1 MIEETREKKPKDSAI
16 VTFLIGNGFDLGLG
30 LKTRYADF
38 IATYL
43 KQPSETDVIAEL
55 KKTINQNSDFWGDAE
70 LAFGK
75 LPFST
80 FGKDSYSVV
89 KECVTDFSD
98 ELYEYLQNEERRFHV
113 PTEELKVA
121 FFTLLC
127 SYYQRL
133 GEYPKRN
140 ELKRLMQ
147 FNRLKVNII
156 NFNYTET
163 IDKMLPK
170 LRTVT
175 LPGWGKVNV
184 QINEVCHVH
193 GALSAG
199 TSRSFGVNMPSQI
212 EDANL
217 SPEARLLLVK
227 PEVDRMARWGLEP
240 MAKEMIDESDTVV
253 LFGLSLGATDQLWWN
268 YLQDY
273 IQYKLEHRLCLMQ
286 HVIGAHGTRSPGE
299 EGLWAQKECQK
310 FYNSVDPDKMKYV
323 NTTDLDRR
331 IDVSIRGPHLD
342 PDGHETFCDPFQ
354 LIWFGKKLVADGPQS
369 SAPTNPSGSSSN
381 P

>member
-1 MIEETREKKPKDSAI
+1 MIEETREKKTKDSAV
-16 VTFLIGNGFDLGLG
+16 VTFLIGNGFDIGLG
-30 LKTRYADF
+30 LKTQYADF
-38 IATYL
+38 VTAYL
-43 KQPSETDVIAEL
+43 KQPSKTDVIVQL
-55 KKTINQNSDFWGDAE
+55 KKAINQNADFWGDAE

-75 LPFST
+75 LKFSD

-89 KECVTDFSD
+89 KECLTDFSD
-98 ELYEYLQNEERRFHV
+98 ALSEYLQNEERRFQI
-113 PTEELKVA
+113 PEEELKVV

-140 ELKRLMQ
+140 ELKRLKQ
-147 FNRLKVNII
+147 FNRLKINVI

-163 IDKMLPK
+163 IDKMLPPSG
-170 LRTVT
+170 TMT
-175 LPGWGKVNV
+175 LPEWGKVDV

-199 TSRSFGVNMPSQI
+199 TSRSFGVNMSSQI
-212 EDANL
+212 EDTKL
-217 SPEARLLLVK
+217 IPEARMLLVK
-227 PEVDRMARWGLEP
+227 PEIDRMARWGLEP

-253 LFGLSLGATDQLWWN
+253 LFGLSLGTTDQLWWN
-268 YLQDY
+268 YLLDY
-273 IQYKLEHRLCLMQ
+273 IQHKPGHRLCLMQ
-286 HVIGAHGTRSPGE
+286 HVKSARGTSLPGE
-299 EGLWAQKECQK
+299 EGLWAQRECRK
-310 FYNSVDPDKMKYV
+310 FYNAVDPQKVKYV

-354 LIWFGKKLVADGPQS
+354 LTWFGNKLVAARSLS
-369 SAPTNPSGSSSN
+369 SASPNPSRSSSN

>member
-1 MIEETREKKPKDSAI
+1 MTEEVRETKSKTSAV
-16 VTFLIGNGFDLGLG
+16 VTFLIGNGFDIGLG
-30 LKTRYADF
+30 LNTEYANF
-38 IATYL
+38 VNAYL
-43 KQPSETDVIAEL
+43 QQPSKTDVIVKL
-55 KKTINQNSDFWGDAE
+55 KKAINQDAGFWGDAE

-98 ELYEYLQNEERRFHV
+98 ALSEYLKNEERRFQISD
-113 PTEELKVA
+113 EKIKVA
-121 FFTLLC
+121 FCSLLC

-133 GEYPKRN
+133 GEYPRRN
-140 ELKRLMQ
+140 ELKRLKQ
-147 FNRLKVNII
+147 FNRLKINVI

-163 IDKMLPK
+163 IDKMLPQSG
-170 LRTVT
+170 TMA
-175 LPGWGKVNV
+175 LPGWGRIDV

-193 GALSAG
+193 GALSAE
-199 TSRSFGVNMPSQI
+199 TSRSFGVNMSSQI
-212 EDANL
+212 EDSKL
-217 SPEARLLLVK
+217 IPDARMLLVK
-227 PEVDRMARWGLEP
+227 PEVDRLARWGLESI
-240 MAKEMIDESDTVV
+240 AKEMIDESDTVV

-268 YLQDY
+268 YLLDY
-273 IQYKLEHRLCLMQ
+273 IQYKPEHRLCLMQ
-286 HVIGAHGTRSPGE
+286 YVKSARGTRVPGE
-299 EGLWAQKECQK
+299 EGLWAQRECRK
-310 FYNSVDPDKMKYV
+310 FYNAVDPQKMKYV

-354 LIWFGKKLVADGPQS
+354 LTWFGKKLVADRPQFLVLPS
-369 SAPTNPSGSSSN
+369 SSSSSSN

>member
-16 VTFLIGNGFDLGLG
+16 VTFLIGNGFDIGLG

-43 KQPSETDVIAEL
+43 KRPSKTDVIAEL
-55 KKTINQNSDFWGDAE
+55 KKTIHQNADFWGDAE

-75 LPFST
+75 LKFST

-98 ELYEYLQNEERRFHV
+98 ELSEYLQNEELRLRV

-121 FFTLLC
+121 FISLLC

-140 ELKRLMQ
+140 ELKRLKQ
-147 FNRLKVNII
+147 FNHLKVNII

-163 IDKMLPK
+163 IDKMLPQSGM
-170 LRTVT
+170 VV

-212 EDANL
+212 EDTNL
-217 SPEARLLLVK
+217 TPEARMLLVK

-268 YLQDY
+268 YLLDY
-273 IQYKLEHRLCLMQ
+273 IQYKSEHRLCLMQ
-286 HVIGAHGTRSPGE
+286 YVIDAHGTRSPGE
-299 EGLWAQKECQK
+299 EGQWAQEECQK
-310 FYNSVDPDKMKYV
+310 FYNAVDPEKMKYV

-331 IDVSIRGPHLD
+331 FDVSIRGPHLD

>member
-1 MIEETREKKPKDSAI
+1 MTEETREKKTKDSAV
-16 VTFLIGNGFDLGLG
+16 VTFLIGNGFDIGLG
-30 LKTRYADF
+30 LKTKYADF
-38 IATYL
+38 VTAYL
-43 KQPSETDVIAEL
+43 KQPSKTDVIVKL
-55 KKTINQNSDFWGDAE
+55 KKAINQDADFWGDAE

-98 ELYEYLQNEERRFHV
+98 ALSEYLKNEERRFQI
-113 PTEELKVA
+113 PDEKIKVA
-121 FFTLLC
+121 FCSLLC

-133 GEYPKRN
+133 GEYPSRN
-140 ELKRLMQ
+140 ELKRLKQ
-147 FNRLKVNII
+147 FNRLKINVI

-163 IDKMLPK
+163 IDKMLPPSG
-170 LRTVT
+170 TMT
-175 LPGWGKVNV
+175 LLGWGMIDV

-193 GALSAG
+193 GALSDEM
-199 TSRSFGVNMPSQI
+199 SRSFGVNMSSQI
-212 EDANL
+212 ENTKL
-217 SPEARLLLVK
+217 IPEARMLLVK

-268 YLQDY
+268 YLLDY
-273 IQYKLEHRLCLMQ
+273 IQYKPEHRLCLMQ
-286 HVIGAHGTRSPGE
+286 HVKSSRGTRVPGE
-299 EGLWAQKECQK
+299 EGLWAQRECRK
-310 FYNSVDPDKMKYV
+310 FYNAVDPQKMKYV

-331 IDVSIRGPHLD
+331 IDVSIRGPHFD

-354 LIWFGKKLVADGPQS
+354 LTWFGKKLVADRQQS
-369 SAPTNPSGSSSN
+369 SASPSQSSSSSN